1 MFSDPV
7 IFSRDTGSSGTRVLL
22 SLLSSVAADS
32 PLSLGVCL
40 PSLCSGAKALMSQ
53 LSFQA
58 RCPTLV
64 L

>member
-22 SLLSSVAADS
+22 SLLSSMAADS

-40 PSLCSGAKALMSQ
+40 PFPLLWG
-53 LSFQA
+53 
-58 RCPTLV
+58 
-64 L
+64 